1 MHSASV
7 DIAIVNYRSAHDTL
21 GALAR
26 LAQWPHGRVWLV
38 DNSAHESDMH
48 DESALLR
55 QAVATMPWVTLL
67 NPGANLGFGR
77 ACNLA
82 FEQSDAEFFLLL
94 NPDARIAQQDLMRML
109 QCMQGNPSL
118 GAVSPR
124 LFWNAQRSF
133 MLPAAFPQSPWYSL
147 ALALATRARPLARW
161 AALRGLQRAMRQMA
175 SQSPFEV
182 GFLAGAVML
191 LRRSAVLS
199 AGGLFDPDYF
209 MFFED
214 TDLSLRLRRAG
225 HALALVPAASA
236 VHEYRH
242 RASKGPLMA
251 HSQLQFFRKQHPVFF
266 RLSDGLRRMSTLQR
280 PMALEHWYR
289 VLAQPLT
296 SAADFARQSEGARVL
311 AFSPAALLMPALFRP
326 LGEAPRPFDEDEWAL
341 LEPAR
346 YTALALSDDPAP
358 RLLWLCFERAPDAGT
373 HPAACAPATAGLLS
387 A

>member
-21 GALAR
+21 GAIAR

-109 QCMQGNPSL
+109 QYMQGNPSL

-161 AALRGLQRAMRQMA
+161 AAKRGLQRAMRQMA
-175 SQSPFEV
+175 SQAPFEV

-251 HSQLQFFRKQHPVFF
+251 HSQLQFFRKQHPFF
-266 RLSDGLRRMSTLQR
+266 FQAVRRAAPDEHAAAADGSG
-280 PMALEHWYR
+280 ALVPGAGAAAHQCCGLCAPERGRAGAGFQSGGAADARTVKAPWR
-289 VLAQPLT
+289 
-296 SAADFARQSEGARVL
+296 SAA
-311 AFSPAALLMPALFRP
+311 P
-326 LGEAPRPFDEDEWAL
+326 L
-341 LEPAR
+341 
-346 YTALALSDDPAP
+346 
-358 RLLWLCFERAPDAGT
+358 
-373 HPAACAPATAGLLS
+373 
-387 A
+387 